1 MYSAEIKTSDSKTLS
16 IEASSDFNS
25 NLSFLLTAA
34 NNQTKYLLQW
44 GKLCVGTVK
53 SIHYSEILLLLI
65 AGFIIAGIV
74 SASVT
79 VIDCW
84 AFRHFLS

>member
-1 MYSAEIKTSDSKTLS
+1 MLKIKTSDSKTLS
-16 IEASSDFNS
+16 IEASCDFNS

-34 NNQTKYLLQW
+34 NNQTKYLLQR

-53 SIHYSEILLLLI
+53 SIRYSEDFVIVYS
-65 AGFIIAGIV
+65 GFIIAGII
-74 SASVT
+74 SACVA

-84 AFRHFLS
+84 AFRCFLS

>member
-1 MYSAEIKTSDSKTLS
+1 MLKIKTSDSKTLS

-84 AFRHFLS
+84 AFRQFLS